1 MTVQGVRGA
10 GASVANS
17 GLTLGKTFG
26 IVADRVR
33 HQRREMELT
42 SEQAELFPVIARQA
56 AAPSTASVLRS
67 YVSESLR
74 HGFLVPIYLAAEALE
89 VSRQRVHQL
98 IDDGQLAAVECGGR
112 KFIPADALDLFLT
125 EERKTGIHVSR
136 RWVMTGS
143 GKKLR
148 NRS

>member
-1 MTVQGVRGA
+1 
-10 GASVANS
+10 
-17 GLTLGKTFG
+17 
-26 IVADRVR
+26 
-33 HQRREMELT
+33 MELT
-42 SEQAELFPVIARQA
+42 GDQAELFPTMAQKA

-67 YVSESLR
+67 YVNESLR
-74 HGFLVPIYLAAEALE
+74 HGFLVPIYLAAEALD

-98 IDDGQLAAVECGGR
+98 IDRGQLPAVQCGDR

-125 EERKTGIHVSR
+125 EERKTGVWVSR

-143 GKKLR
+143 GKKLQ